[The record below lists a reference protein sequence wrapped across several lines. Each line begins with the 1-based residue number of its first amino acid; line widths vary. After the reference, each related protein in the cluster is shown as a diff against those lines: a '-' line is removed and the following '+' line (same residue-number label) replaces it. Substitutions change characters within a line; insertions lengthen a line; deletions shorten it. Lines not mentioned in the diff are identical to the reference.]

1 MTKLLSK
8 KSFIAFLIVCA
19 VIVLAGIVAVSV
31 AGFNADATVGGGQ
44 QLIYE
49 KVFSKD
55 DFQKEAQTIR
65 DYLENNG
72 ARVSSLQPRENISDR
87 DNYDAIVVNFTSDK
101 PIESATINGVQCRLL
116 EVDNAR
122 SAKLLKRAS
131 IALAAAVVIIYLYV
145 LLRYLK
151 VKGVY
156 ASLTVLIMMLWDFL
170 VAAALVALFGFVGLQ
185 VNTYIMSV
193 AAFVILY
200 SAFNN
205 VMLLSTLRSNEK
217 NLKLEGEE
225 LVSLSVKQT
234 LKRLLISCAVIV
246 VLSLA
251 AVFVCGGNVAQ
262 TCLALIIAVAV
273 NALSA
278 IFAAPRLWMSLNK

>member
-65 DYLENNG
+65 DYLNNNG

-122 SAKLLKRAS
+122 SSKLLKRAS

-156 ASLTVLIMMLWDFL
+156 VSLTVLIMMLWDFL

-273 NALSA
+273 NTLSA

>member
-1 MTKLLSK
+1 MSFVFENVSKQFLNQNESTLQRINLEIQTGEFVCIVGKSGCGKSTLL
-8 KSFIAFLIVCA
+8 
-19 VIVLAGIVAVSV
+19 
-31 AGFNADATVGGGQ
+31 N
-44 QLIYE
+44 
-49 KVFSKD
+49 
-55 DFQKEAQTIR
+55 
-65 DYLENNG
+65 
-72 ARVSSLQPRENISDR
+72 
-87 DNYDAIVVNFTSDK
+87 
-101 PIESATINGVQCRLL
+101 
-116 EVDNAR
+116 
-122 SAKLLKRAS
+122 
-131 IALAAAVVIIYLYV
+131 LAAGLLTPSSGRILLDGKEVNGPGVEMTVMFQEHALYPW
-145 LLRYLK
+145 
-151 VKGVY
+151 
-156 ASLTVLIMMLWDFL
+156 LIMMLWDFL

-273 NALSA
+273 NTLSA

>member
-225 LVSLSVKQT
+225 LVSISVEQT